1 MLTVTARIFS
11 NNQLVGYRLSDG
23 QSTQDLTK
31 IQAWTY
37 AKNKQI
43 ANVVATGNEQ
53 EPGLSGTK
61 GFELKQLPEIKWGEK
76 TKNNNDGVALG
87 KSLLVTN
94 ALYDGMNGVGPFGIL
109 VLGYKIRNIGSQDIY
124 YTRITATE
132 DHTKTK
138 EILKPL
144 EEVCVNRAE
153 LTYLCTTTNIG
164 VKLANGKV
172 VASSKKKDRTEFERL
187 SSFYF
192 TFDKEIKE
200 PVANKDLVRQYIG
213 RFPSEDDIRLDIRT
227 FLEPEIINKYFCP
240 TIVKKSEDNKL
251 AHQQESIKK
260 LQSSKKAT
268 DIFNAFKR

>member
-1 MLTVTARIFS
+1 MLVVTARLFKD
-11 NNQLVGYRLSDG
+11 NQLVGYRLSDG
-23 QSTQDLTK
+23 QSIQDFTK
-31 IQAWTY
+31 QQTWLY

-43 ANVVATGNEQ
+43 INVIATGTEAN
-53 EPGLSGTK
+53 PGLSGTK

-76 TKNNNDGVALG
+76 TKNNNDVALG

-94 ALYDGMNGVGPFGIL
+94 TLYDGMNGVGPFGIL

-144 EEVCVNRAE
+144 EEACVNRAE

-164 VKLANGKV
+164 AKLANGKV
-172 VASSKKKDRTEFERL
+172 VASSKREDRTEFERL

-213 RFPSEDDIRLDIRT
+213 KLPSEDGIRLDIRT

-240 TIVKKSEDNKL
+240 PIVKKSEDDKL
-251 AHQQESIKK
+251 AHQQESIKR
-260 LQSSKKAT
+260 LQNSKSIK
-268 DIFNAFKR
+268 DMFDAFKR